1 MLKTSKAQTQTTTTM
16 ETQLKINDLVIRL
29 SDGVEAI
36 VVNPDENGKVRVRFD
51 DDEEGLYSAEELA
64 AYDL

>member
-1 MLKTSKAQTQTTTTM
+1 MKTELK
-16 ETQLKINDLVIRL
+16 LNDLVIRL
-29 SDGVEAI
+29 SDGVEAL